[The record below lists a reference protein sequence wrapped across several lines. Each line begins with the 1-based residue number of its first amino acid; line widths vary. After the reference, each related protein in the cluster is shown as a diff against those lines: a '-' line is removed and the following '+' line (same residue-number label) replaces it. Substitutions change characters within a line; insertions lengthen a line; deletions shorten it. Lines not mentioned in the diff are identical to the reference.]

1 MTTGGPVTTGDRAT
15 SAGHGAPGRRFALGR
30 TAGLL
35 LPLFSMP
42 SRRSWGIGE
51 FADVA
56 VLAPWM
62 AGAGLSVLQVLPLNE
77 MAQGQASPY
86 SALSAMAL
94 DPIFI
99 SVPDVA
105 DYQAMGGD
113 ASLDESEIRLLAH
126 VRSSRAVDYRGVRG
140 LKDRVLQRAF
150 RRFVEHEWM
159 KGTGRAAAL
168 RAFIAAQA
176 TWLDSYAV
184 FRAAH
189 HALGGQSWLDW
200 PAPLRVRDR
209 AESARVARDAAAE
222 VLFRQYLQWI
232 AQEQWRAA
240 RASAAGLR
248 VAGDFP
254 FGVAPESADVWA
266 DQGLFAFD
274 GTVGAPPDAFSATG
288 QNWGLPVY
296 RWDVMRRLGF
306 AWFSARARRMADLFD
321 LFRVDHLVGLF
332 RTWVFPIDGSAPHF
346 VPEDEA
352 EQAAQGQALV
362 RAIASAGAAVIAED
376 LGSVPAFVRASI
388 TRLGVPGYRVL
399 RWEREWDEPG
409 RPFIPPSTYPAL
421 SVATSGTHDTETLAA
436 WWNEADAADRA
447 ATLAVAVP
455 VTARGSEPPSPESPF
470 VPAVRDALVEA
481 LYASGSDLLV
491 LPVQDVFGWTDRIN
505 VPATVGDSNWTWK
518 LPWFVD
524 DFASQPEAQERQRAL
539 REWGQRHGR
548 C

>member
-1 MTTGGPVTTGDRAT
+1 MSDG
-15 SAGHGAPGRRFALGR
+15 RFALGR

-56 VLAPWM
+56 ALAPWM
-62 AGAGLSVLQVLPLNE
+62 AEAGLSVLQVLPLNE
-77 MAQGQASPY
+77 MAPGQASPY

-105 DYQAMGGD
+105 DYQATGGD
-113 ASLDESEIRLLAH
+113 RSLDESEIRLLAH
-126 VRSSRAVDYRGVRG
+126 VRSSRKVDYRGVRG

-150 RRFVEHEWM
+150 RRFVEHEWT
-159 KGTGRAAAL
+159 KGTDRAAAL
-168 RAFIAAQA
+168 RAFIAAESS
-176 TWLDSYAV
+176 WLDAYAV
-184 FRAAH
+184 FRASH
-189 HALGGQSWLDW
+189 HLLGGQSWLDW

-209 AESARVARDAAAE
+209 AETARVARDAAAE
-222 VLFRQYLQWI
+222 VLYRQYLQWI

-240 RASAAGLR
+240 RAQAAGLR
-248 VAGDFP
+248 FAGDFP
-254 FGVAPESADVWA
+254 FGVAAESADVWA

-288 QNWGLPVY
+288 QNWALPVY

-306 AWFSARARRMADLFD
+306 AWFAARARRMADLFD
-321 LFRVDHLVGLF
+321 LFRVDHLVGLY
-332 RTWVFPIDGSAPHF
+332 RTWIFPKDGTAPHF
-346 VPEDEA
+346 VPADEA
-352 EQAAQGQALV
+352 EQAAQGEALV
-362 RAIASAGAAVIAED
+362 RAIAAAGAAVIAED
-376 LGSVPAFVRASI
+376 LGTVPGFVRASI

-436 WWNEADAADRA
+436 WWDEAGAADRA

-455 VTARGSEPPSPESPF
+455 VTARGAEPPNPESPF

-524 DFASQPEAQERQRAL
+524 DLAAQPDAQERQRAL
-539 REWGQRHGR
+539 RVWGRRHGR
-548 C
+548 G